1 MLYGE
6 GAHNA
11 QDKFFS
17 GYLQR
22 FNKLVPSLLI
32 LSSDKPY
39 VTPVARHS
47 LLTPGDMRKV
57 GLPKT

>member
-22 FNKLVPSLLI
+22 FNKLVPSLLTETLFQSI
-32 LSSDKPY
+32 LSSY
-39 VTPVARHS
+39 C
-47 LLTPGDMRKV
+47 
-57 GLPKT
+57 